1 MTCWNI
7 LGIAKTNDQKIIRRA
22 YATVLKTIDQET
34 DAAQFIALRE
44 AFESAKQEAENDYW
58 EQDLEDAELN
68 DSETNDSEINSF
80 EITDSKTNDSE
91 PSESE
96 FITAQYES
104 ADNFNN
110 SDHTLSSTLQYQH
123 GFEYLLQAI
132 QQQNSEIN
140 LNVELRDYIDSI
152 LSADAATLSQ
162 KQAQDYLQQLHNACI
177 AADLDGLHTFL
188 NLPSHKIF
196 LSQLID
202 LKIDQQPVYA
212 SEVEPV
218 AELEIEPQQQNL
230 NQQANQ
236 NSEEQNNSQQS
247 EDLFQQP
254 EETVT
259 QPTSQNASY
268 SFSEHEKGFQQQ
280 LDDLCQTIWNETFDD
295 ATFEIFE
302 QFLQQWQH
310 HTLEQQMESHDQ
322 LAYALGAV
330 NDTSPL
336 SNRLFDLWYR
346 YFGNEPPSVSADE
359 NSYRLYERIKTGLD
373 NANFWQRIPSKLLKP
388 MHALQQPENFQPFKM
403 FKLLLTSDPLIN
415 DIRADNWLNIP
426 DTVTPENN
434 INLHFIKIWSHWKT
448 FLPVQLLFS
457 LMCMFLAAELLA
469 ELHVLP
475 LYLLLSLAYF
485 PLVIS
490 FGLAKILSLDNHQ
503 TIANRFTTVFYL
515 GIILIGLLSPM
526 MNSWVMAVLLSIWV
540 VLATFV
546 LSYALYFYNSIFYQ
560 LQQVIQI
567 VADKF
572 FVHAGLVIVI
582 SIITSI
588 IFRMQASNQF
598 GVMFAILPL
607 CFLLCVDY
615 FKNFVRHVYSQI
627 FNLARTHKLHALLF
641 TVVGLTTLSTLLVW
655 SDSSKALLQYFNI
668 PLTLVLAGSIGLCF
682 ISSKA
687 LSYIC
692 KYLGYVLAIAAST
705 ATIVLP
711 TLFAYWLYITNK
723 QDRQS

>member
-44 AFESAKQEAENDYW
+44 AFESAKQEAGNDYW
-58 EQDLEDAELN
+58 EQDFEDAELN
-68 DSETNDSEINSF
+68 DSEI
-80 EITDSKTNDSE
+80 NDSE
-91 PSESE
+91 PSESKN
-96 FITAQYES
+96 ITTEYES

-110 SDHTLSSTLQYQH
+110 SDHALSSTLEYQQ

-236 NSEEQNNSQQS
+236 KSEEQNNSQQS
-247 EDLFQQP
+247 EDLFQQ
-254 EETVT
+254 EEPIA
-259 QPTSQNASY
+259 QQTSHNRSY
-268 SFSEHEKGFQQQ
+268 SFSDRERGFQQQ

-295 ATFEIFE
+295 VTFEVFE
-302 QFLQQWQH
+302 QFLQQWQY

-336 SNRLFDLWYR
+336 SNRFFDLWYR

-388 MHALQQPENFQPFKM
+388 MRALQQPENFQPFKM

-434 INLHFIKIWSHWKT
+434 INLHFIKIWAHWKT

-457 LMCMFLAAELLA
+457 LMCMFLAAGLLA

-475 LYLLLSLAYF
+475 LYLFLSLAYF

-490 FGLAKILSLDNHQ
+490 FGLAKILSLDKHQ

-526 MNSWVMAVLLSIWV
+526 INSWVMAFLLSVWV

-567 VADKF
+567 VADKL
-572 FVHAGLVIVI
+572 FVHAGLVIVL
-582 SIITSI
+582 SIITFI
-588 IFRMQASNQF
+588 IFRLQASNQF
-598 GVMFAILPL
+598 SVMFAMLPL
-607 CFLLCVDY
+607 CFLLC
-615 FKNFVRHVYSQI
+615 FIHCRGLNYSI
-627 FNLARTHKLHALLF
+627 HITRVERCLK
-641 TVVGLTTLSTLLVW
+641 
-655 SDSSKALLQYFNI
+655 
-668 PLTLVLAGSIGLCF
+668 SI
-682 ISSKA
+682 
-687 LSYIC
+687 
-692 KYLGYVLAIAAST
+692 T
-705 ATIVLP
+705 
-711 TLFAYWLYITNK
+711 
-723 QDRQS
+723 

>member
-44 AFESAKQEAENDYW
+44 AFELAKQEAENDYW
-58 EQDLEDAELN
+58 EQDFEDAELN
-68 DSETNDSEINSF
+68 DSEISNSEISNF
-80 EITDSKTNDSE
+80 KINDSE

-96 FITAQYES
+96 IVAAQYES
-104 ADNFNN
+104 TDNLNN
-110 SDHTLSSTLQYQH
+110 SEYSLSSTLEYQQ

-140 LNVELRDYIDSI
+140 LNVELRDYIDAI

-188 NLPSHKIF
+188 NLPSHKVF

-218 AELEIEPQQQNL
+218 AESEVESKQQNL

-236 NSEEQNNSQQS
+236 NLEEQNNSQQS
-247 EDLFQQP
+247 EDLSQQ
-254 EETVT
+254 EEPIA
-259 QPTSQNASY
+259 QQTSHNAGY
-268 SFSEHEKGFQQQ
+268 SFSEQEKGFQQQ

-336 SNRLFDLWYR
+336 SNRFFDLWYR

-388 MHALQQPENFQPFKM
+388 MRALQQPENFQPFKM

-415 DIRADNWLNIP
+415 DTRADNWLNIP

-457 LMCMFLAAELLA
+457 LMCMFLAAGLLA

-475 LYLLLSLAYF
+475 LHLVLSLAYF

-503 TIANRFTTVFYL
+503 TIANHLTTVFYL
-515 GIILIGLLSPM
+515 GTILIALLSPM
-526 MNSWVMAVLLSIWV
+526 INSWVIAVLLSVLV

-572 FVHAGLVIVI
+572 FAHAGLVII
-582 SIITSI
+582 LSIIIFI
-588 IFRMQASNQF
+588 IFRLQTSNQF
-598 GVMFAILPL
+598 SMMFAILPL
-607 CFLLCVDY
+607 CVLLCVDY
-615 FKNFVRHVYSQI
+615 FKNFVSQVYQQTL
-627 FNLARTHKLHALLF
+627 NATRAVKLYALLF
-641 TVVGLTTLSTLLVW
+641 TVVGLTTVLTLLTW

-668 PLTLVLAGSIGLCF
+668 PLALVLAGSIGLCF

-692 KYLGYVLAIAAST
+692 KYLGYVLAIAASI

-711 TLFAYWLYITNK
+711 TLFAYWLYLTNK

>member
-1 MTCWNI
+1 MTCWDI

-58 EQDLEDAELN
+58 EQGFEDAE
-68 DSETNDSEINSF
+68 INS
-80 EITDSKTNDSE
+80 SKIDDSE

-96 FITAQYES
+96 SVAAEYES
-104 ADNFNN
+104 ADSSNN
-110 SDHTLSSTLQYQH
+110 SDHTLSSTLQYQQ

-177 AADLDGLHTFL
+177 AADLDGLYTFL

-212 SEVEPV
+212 SEVKPV

-230 NQQANQ
+230 
-236 NSEEQNNSQQS
+236 EEQNNSQQS
-247 EDLFQQP
+247 EELSQQP

-259 QPTSQNASY
+259 QQTSQNASY
-268 SFSEHEKGFQQQ
+268 SFSEHERSFQQQ

-330 NDTSPL
+330 NDTSPF
-336 SNRLFDLWYR
+336 SNRFFDLWYR

-388 MHALQQPENFQPFKM
+388 MHALQQPESFQPFKM

-526 MNSWVMAVLLSIWV
+526 INSWVMAVLLSIWV

-598 GVMFAILPL
+598 GVMFAILPI
-607 CFLLCVDY
+607 CVLLCVDY
-615 FKNFVRHVYSQI
+615 FNNFAHHVYQQTL
-627 FNLARTHKLHALLF
+627 NATRAVKLYALLF
-641 TVVGLTTLSTLLVW
+641 FVVAFVTVSTLLIW
-655 SDSSKALLQYFNI
+655 SDASKALLQYFNI
-668 PLTLVLAGSIGLCF
+668 PLTLFLAGSIGLCF

-692 KYLGYVLAIAAST
+692 KYLGYVLAIAASI

-711 TLFAYWLYITNK
+711 MLFAYWLYLTNK

>member
-7 LGIAKTNDQKIIRRA
+7 LGIAKTNNQKIIRRA

-34 DAAQFIALRE
+34 EAETFIALRE

-58 EQDLEDAELN
+58 EQDFEDAKL
-68 DSETNDSEINSF
+68 NDSEINNS
-80 EITDSKTNDSE
+80 EINDSKTNNSE

-96 FITAQYES
+96 IITAEYES

-110 SDHTLSSTLQYQH
+110 SDHTFSSTLEYQS

-177 AADLDGLHTFL
+177 AADLDGLYTFL

-196 LSQLID
+196 LSQIID
-202 LKIDQQPVYA
+202 LKINQQPVYA

-218 AELEIEPQQQNL
+218 AESEEQNL

-247 EDLFQQP
+247 DDLFQQ
-254 EETVT
+254 EEHVT
-259 QPTSQNASY
+259 QQTSQNASY
-268 SFSEHEKGFQQQ
+268 SFSEYKRSFQQQ

-295 ATFEIFE
+295 ATFGIFE

-336 SNRLFDLWYR
+336 SNRFFDLWYR

-373 NANFWQRIPSKLLKP
+373 SANFWQRIPSKLLKP
-388 MHALQQPENFQPFKM
+388 MRALQQPENFQPFKM

-434 INLHFIKIWSHWKT
+434 INLHFIKIWSHWKN

-457 LMCMFLAAELLA
+457 LMCMFLAAGLLA

-503 TIANRFTTVFYL
+503 TIANRFTSIFYL

-526 MNSWVMAVLLSIWV
+526 MNSWVMAVLLSVWV

-572 FVHAGLVIVI
+572 FVHAGLVIVL
-582 SIITSI
+582 SIIIFI
-588 IFRMQASNQF
+588 IFRLQISNQF

-615 FKNFVRHVYSQI
+615 FKNFVSQVSSQTLN
-627 FNLARTHKLHALLF
+627 FARTHKLYALLF
-641 TVVGLTTLSTLLVW
+641 TVVGLTTVLTLLVW
-655 SDSSKALLQYFNI
+655 SDASKALLQYFNI
-668 PLTLVLAGSIGLCF
+668 PLALVLAGSIGLCF

-711 TLFAYWLYITNK
+711 TLFAYWLYLTNK

>member
-34 DAAQFIALRE
+34 EAATFIALRE
-44 AFESAKQEAENDYW
+44 AFELAKQEAENDYW
-58 EQDLEDAELN
+58 EQDFEDAQLN
-68 DSETNDSEINSF
+68 DSEISNSEISNF
-80 EITDSKTNDSE
+80 EINDSE

-104 ADNFNN
+104 TDNLNN
-110 SDHTLSSTLQYQH
+110 SEYSLSSTLEYQQ

-140 LNVELRDYIDSI
+140 LNVELRDYIDAI

-202 LKIDQQPVYA
+202 LKIDQRPVYA
-212 SEVEPV
+212 SEVKPI
-218 AELEIEPQQQNL
+218 AESEVESQQQNL

-247 EDLFQQP
+247 EDLFQQ
-254 EETVT
+254 EEHAA
-259 QPTSQNASY
+259 QQTSHNASY
-268 SFSEHEKGFQQQ
+268 CFSEHEKGFQQQ

-336 SNRLFDLWYR
+336 SNRFFDLWYR

-388 MHALQQPENFQPFKM
+388 MRALQQPENFQPFKM

-457 LMCMFLAAELLA
+457 LMCMFLAAGLLA

-475 LYLLLSLAYF
+475 IYLVLSLAYF

-503 TIANRFTTVFYL
+503 TIANRFTAVLYL

-526 MNSWVMAVLLSIWV
+526 INSWVIAVLLSVWI
-540 VLATFV
+540 VLATVV

-572 FVHAGLVIVI
+572 FVHAGLVIVL
-582 SIITSI
+582 STI
-588 IFRMQASNQF
+588 IFIIFKLQTANQF
-598 GVMFAILPL
+598 SVMFAILPL
-607 CFLLCVDY
+607 CFLLCPDY
-615 FKNFVRHVYSQI
+615 FKNFVSQI
-627 FNLARTHKLHALLF
+627 SSQTLNFARTHKLYALLF
-641 TVVGLTTLSTLLVW
+641 TVVGLTTVSTLLVW
-655 SDSSKALLQYFNI
+655 SDASKALLQYFNM
-668 PLTLVLAGSIGLCF
+668 PLALVLACSIGLCF

-692 KYLGYVLAIAAST
+692 KYLGYILAIAAST

-711 TLFAYWLYITNK
+711 TLFAYWLYLTNK